1 MTVETARA
9 SRGVT
14 PSLGHCSGGPR
25 KAYLLSCLVPFPP
38 QDPSTRMPGLHEPQ
52 PRGPVLAGYCGPW
65 RKVEVVP
72 ALKALPCSCYGN
84 RDSNHS

>member
-38 QDPSTRMPGLHEPQ
+38 HGCQDFTSLSLGARCWLVTVDHGE
-52 PRGPVLAGYCGPW
+52 
-65 RKVEVVP
+65 K
-72 ALKALPCSCYGN
+72 
-84 RDSNHS
+84 